1 MSAVS
6 PIVRKPSLTPHEL
19 HLERIDFLAQVEV
32 LVDGVKEIPLFANDV
47 PHVRTDKVVKP
58 TGMPPAEWALS

>member
-1 MSAVS
+1 MNNIRSIA
-6 PIVRKPSLTPHEL
+6 RKPSLTPSEL
-19 HLERIDFLAQVEV
+19 HKERDDFLAQVDV

-58 TGMPPAEWALS
+58 NGMPPAEWALV